1 MAIAALNGKRRQD
14 LDSDRRYL
22 YDQADSI
29 PRLNKSTSRGPYTER
44 VSKNST
50 QRTLYDQDKTVPR
63 LTGKT
68 NTSVSYDSLSG
79 TKATGTGSKTGA
91 GSNGGSFQRTTLTT
105 SGNPSG
111 NSGALAMTVAP
122 LRRSRTE
129 SSIGNA
135 AAGEIYSKPE
145 YSSRYASQ
153 IDALLD
159 SVLNREG
166 FSYDLESDPLYQQY
180 RKQYIREGDRAMRDT
195 MGNTAALTGGYGS
208 SYGTTAGSQAYDYY
222 LSQLNDRVPELEQQA
237 YQRWQDEGTA
247 LLNRLSLLQSLE
259 DTDYSRYRDD
269 VGDYYTDRNFDY
281 QKGQDALSQRNWQN
295 QFDYQKEQD
304 ALSQRN
310 WQAQFDYQ
318 KAQDAQEQKNWLMNY
333 YASLSKG
340 SGSGSSGSG
349 TGKTTHSEMY
359 SNVLKRAEK
368 QLDGGKKTEAEIAQ
382 YILSQ
387 SITAEEAYDILTYL
401 GLDGALDQMKKT
413 PELRKSGYGVGGG
426 AAMKLYN

>member
-50 QRTLYDQDKTVPR
+50 RRTLYDQDKTVPR

-91 GSNGGSFQRTTLTT
+91 GSNGRTLQRSTLTT
-105 SGNPSG
+105 SG
-111 NSGALAMTVAP
+111 NSGALAPTVTP
-122 LRRSRTE
+122 ITRSKFE
-129 SSIGNA
+129 SSVGDA
-135 AAGEIYSKPE
+135 VSGEIYSKPE

-195 MGNTAALTGGYGS
+195 MGNAAALTGGYGS

-247 LLNRLSLLQSLE
+247 LLNRLSLLQSLD

-269 VGDYYTDRNFDY
+269 VGDYYTDRSFDY

-295 QFDYQKEQD
+295 
-304 ALSQRN
+304 
-310 WQAQFDYQ
+310 QFDYQ

-368 QLDGGKKTEAEIAQ
+368 QLDGGSKTEQEVAQ
-382 YILSQ
+382 YVLLNQ
-387 SITAEEAYDILTYL
+387 SITDEEAYDILNYL
-401 GLDGALDQMKKT
+401 GLGGILDQET
-413 PELRKSGYGVGGG
+413 RKNKVTGSASTNRLLSGAGGKNT
-426 AAMKLYN
+426 MRTY

>member
-1 MAIAALNGKRRQD
+1 MAIAALNRKRRQD

-29 PRLNKSTSRGPYTER
+29 PRLNKSVSRGPYTER

-50 QRTLYDQDKTVPR
+50 RRTLYDQDKTVPR
-63 LTGKT
+63 LKEKQNPSASSG
-68 NTSVSYDSLSG
+68 VSSG
-79 TKATGTGSKTGA
+79 TKAAGSKAGT
-91 GSNGGSFQRTTLTT
+91 GSNGGSFQRSALTA
-105 SGNPSG
+105 SG
-111 NSGALAMTVAP
+111 NSGALAPTVEP
-122 LRRSRTE
+122 LYRSAE
-129 SSIGNA
+129 KSSVGNA

-195 MGNTAALTGGYGS
+195 MGNAAALTGGYGS

-247 LLNRLSLLQSLE
+247 LLNRLSLLQSLD

-281 QKGQDALSQRNWQN
+281 QKDQDALSQRNWQN

-310 WQAQFDYQ
+310 WQAEFDYQ

-333 YASLSKG
+333 YASLSRK

-349 TGKTTHSEMY
+349 SGKTTHSEMY
-359 SNVLKRAEK
+359 SNVLKRAES
-368 QLDGGKKTEAEIAQ
+368 QLDGGKKTEAEVAQ

-387 SITAEEAYDILTYL
+387 NITDEEAYDILTYL
-401 GLDGALDQMKKT
+401 GLSGVLDQMKKT
-413 PELRKSGYGVGGG
+413 PEIRKSGYGAGGG
-426 AAMKLYN
+426 AAMKLYD

>member
-1 MAIAALNGKRRQD
+1 MAITALNRKRRQD

-29 PRLNKSTSRGPYTER
+29 PRLNKSVSRGPYTER

-50 QRTLYDQDKTVPR
+50 RRTLYDQDKTVPR
-63 LTGKT
+63 LKEKQNPSASSG
-68 NTSVSYDSLSG
+68 VSSG
-79 TKATGTGSKTGA
+79 TKAAGSKAGTGSN
-91 GSNGGSFQRTTLTT
+91 SGGFQRSALTA
-105 SGNPSG
+105 SG
-111 NSGALAMTVAP
+111 NSGALAPTVEP
-122 LRRSRTE
+122 LYRSAE
-129 SSIGNA
+129 KSSVGNA

-195 MGNTAALTGGYGS
+195 MGDAAALTGGYGS

-237 YQRWQDEGTA
+237 HQRWQDEGTA
-247 LLNRLSLLQSLE
+247 LLNRLSLLQSLD

-281 QKGQDALSQRNWQN
+281 QKDQDALSQRNWQN

-310 WQAQFDYQ
+310 WQAEFDYQ

-333 YASLSKG
+333 YASLSRK

-349 TGKTTHSEMY
+349 SGKTTHSEMY
-359 SNVLKRAEK
+359 SNVLKRAES
-368 QLDGGKKTEAEIAQ
+368 QLDGGKKTEAEIAR

-387 SITAEEAYDILTYL
+387 NITDEEAYDILTYL
-401 GLDGALDQMKKT
+401 GLSGVLDQET
-413 PELRKSGYGVGGG
+413 RKNKVTGSASALGLLSGAGGKNT
-426 AAMKLYN
+426 MRTY